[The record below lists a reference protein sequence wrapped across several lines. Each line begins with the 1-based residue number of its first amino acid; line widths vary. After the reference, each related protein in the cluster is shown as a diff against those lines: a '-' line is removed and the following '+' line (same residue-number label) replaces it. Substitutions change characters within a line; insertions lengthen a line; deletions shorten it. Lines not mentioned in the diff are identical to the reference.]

1 MAVTSTGAHA
11 ADPRIGTLVE
21 KRYRVLARIAQGG
34 MGTVYRAERLQ
45 LGRPVAIKFLHGWV
59 ATNPALMRRF
69 EVEAQ
74 AMRRLSQPNCAS
86 IIDFGVADVP
96 YMVMDLVAGRTL
108 RRAARRR

>member
-1 MAVTSTGAHA
+1 
-11 ADPRIGTLVE
+11 
-21 KRYRVLARIAQGG
+21 

-59 ATNPALMRRF
+59 ATNPALMHRF

-108 RRAARRR
+108 GALLEAGSLTPARALRIAGQMLAGLAHA